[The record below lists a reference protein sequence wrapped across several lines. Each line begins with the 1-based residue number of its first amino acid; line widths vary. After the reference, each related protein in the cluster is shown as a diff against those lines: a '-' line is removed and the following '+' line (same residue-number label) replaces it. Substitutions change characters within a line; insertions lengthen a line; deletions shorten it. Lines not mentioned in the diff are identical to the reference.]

1 LIFIDT
7 ECRILST
14 EWNKSDGYNKQE
26 HDLKTVIVAAHGSRQ
41 KASAAE
47 VAALA
52 QKMDKKIKTDG
63 SHDIQQVV
71 HAFLQFCDP
80 SLETV
85 LQELVDSGVEEVV
98 IFPFFISAGSHV
110 QTDIPQA
117 VETARQQYPDV
128 QFHITRHLGILD
140 AVEDLILGEV
150 SG

>member
-1 LIFIDT
+1 
-7 ECRILST
+7 
-14 EWNKSDGYNKQE
+14 
-26 HDLKTVIVAAHGSRQ
+26 LKTVIVAAHGSRQ

-117 VETARQQYPDV
+117 VETARRQYPDV

>member
-1 LIFIDT
+1 
-7 ECRILST
+7 
-14 EWNKSDGYNKQE
+14 
-26 HDLKTVIVAAHGSRQ
+26 LKTVIVAAHGSRR
-41 KASAAE
+41 KSSAEE

-52 QKMDKKIKTDG
+52 EKLDTRVKNDG
-63 SHDIQQVV
+63 SNDIQQVV

-85 LQELVDSGVEEVV
+85 IQELADSGVDEMV

-117 VETARQQYPDV
+117 VEAARQKHPHV
-128 QFHITRHLGILD
+128 RFHITRHLGVLD

>member
-1 LIFIDT
+1 
-7 ECRILST
+7 
-14 EWNKSDGYNKQE
+14 
-26 HDLKTVIVAAHGSRQ
+26 LKTIIIAAHGSRQ

-52 QKMDKKIKTDG
+52 KKLDTKIKTNG
-63 SHDIQQVV
+63 SNDIHQVV

-85 LQELVDSGVEEVV
+85 IQELADSGVNEMV

-110 QTDIPQA
+110 QTDIPRA
-117 VETARQQYPDV
+117 VETARQKHPNV
-128 QFHITRHLGILD
+128 RFHITRHLGILD

-150 SG
+150 TG

>member
-1 LIFIDT
+1 
-7 ECRILST
+7 LST
-14 EWNKSDGYNKQE
+14 EWNRNDGYNRQE
-26 HDLKTVIVAAHGSRQ
+26 IDVKTVIVAAHGSRQ

-52 QKMDKKIKTDG
+52 QKMDKKVKTDG
-63 SHDIQQVV
+63 AKDIQQVV
-71 HAFLQFCDP
+71 HAFLQFCEP

-85 LQELVDSGVEEVV
+85 IQEVVDSGVDEMV

-117 VETARQQYPDV
+117 VEKARQRYPTV
-128 QFHITRHLGILD
+128 RFHITRHLGILD

-150 SG
+150 AG

>member
-1 LIFIDT
+1 M
-7 ECRILST
+7 
-14 EWNKSDGYNKQE
+14 
-26 HDLKTVIVAAHGSRQ
+26 KTVIVAAHGSRQ

-52 QKMDKKIKTDG
+52 QKLDDKVKTDG
-63 SHDIQQVV
+63 SKDIQQVV
-71 HAFLQFCDP
+71 HAFLQFCEP

-85 LQELVDSGVEEVV
+85 IQQLVDSGVDEMV

-117 VETARQQYPDV
+117 VKTARQRYPNV

-150 SG
+150 TG